1 MFPVICLGIYHQN
14 GNLEKYIVFS
24 GNHTIKDADIF
35 STEELENIHNQ
46 SITIQYSTTPIHP
59 DDSIYLIKQKILRE
73 LQLLNLPLRLE
84 EIYLF
89 FKQNQILSPFSVFES
104 IIHSKIHPPNSTAP
118 NPEKESEGTE
128 EMGKEEITAIELG
141 QLLTNY
147 GLNLTPELEERIR
160 HSIEFPD
167 EIVTFS
173 YEDWKTTWPW
183 NNEVSKFQPLGLQYA
198 AFGKEPL
205 LSAHP
210 FFLHY
215 EFLKIQIPSAMNT
228 TERELIMN
236 FIPEMAIDSTTPTP
250 KIVNLYMA
258 SAESVLEHFQTKT
271 NQDIGENGKKIEE
284 ELIALFFPHLFHTHK
299 IHSYDDWKQYHSE
312 SETSHHQTDD
322 VSSAMDVVYDIY
334 NQIPK
339 LPMDRVD
346 KIGGMYLKK
355 GIRYFLFSIPS
366 NLLEKTIQVPL
377 EYLFRQCT
385 ATKNI
390 PYIQYN
396 PGYKQEILYR
406 LYSEKMAQN
415 GKKIPYLDK
424 DVLKRWSKQVR
435 NKQKTFITFSITPIQ
450 SQEPELPRETRKTRE
465 SPSTTNRASF
475 KRKYMK
481 KWSGE
486 LFLRIYANGEIE
498 MEGKPTDGW
507 NEYSLEILLLDTM
520 SPILQI
526 LNRLLQS
533 TGYTLP
539 TLKSWLPILN
549 SEEDIFTKEIVVKE
563 KMHLKVV
570 DMTYQWELKRSDQLL
585 KQMEEKREWLSSMF
599 YYTLDWKDETT
610 VQKKGGPVLTFKRVE
625 NFQSME
631 TENQWVAYYAQQK
644 YSETQILEKLQ
655 TEHGLSREG
664 AVGIYSKYLQ
674 EFQNEQRN
682 QEMNIPGRGW
692 KRGHRQIRVKNTNP
706 GFPVVF
712 QFGIDDCL
720 ITAENICDF
729 TYLNT
734 LQIYIHFLYELSK
747 GLPDSVGKR
756 LGSEIMPIPESLPI
770 TFASDKELVIEDGQ
784 EKDSDLVDMDM
795 DTDVEIEPEYLGT
808 DYVEKNPE
816 YLHPETP
823 EEPVPEEDAVESE
836 SEETSIS
843 SDLSELHY
851 EQFEEEDADDDEN
864 HNGNKGGKHHRKKTL
879 PKKSQKKLESQ
890 ILSFIKSS
898 MTPSST
904 QQKSGAIP
912 EPQFKNQNVSKY
924 WVEKMKKRDPGLFE
938 IYATKEKEI
947 PNFKAYPRTCQINDQ
962 RQPILIDKE
971 EKQRIDQEHP
981 GSYTYALPFK
991 SSEDAPEMYYI
1002 CPRYWCF
1009 KTGTSMTEEEVQ
1021 QGKCGPPGNSVPS
1034 NFTASEATKNKDTS
1048 LVHFN
1053 DKKQHRDPKGNYV
1066 QNNPGFIKRDGVC
1079 MPCCFKRA
1087 RPEVSCEESR
1097 QVGEYTTNDYIITD
1111 ETKRLEPMKWGFL
1124 PIAIQNYFHYFPNLK
1139 ELMDGK
1145 RLKLDKPMLLRYG
1158 VEQYPNQSFL
1168 GVMADWYSSVHKLE
1182 DTVTVEEMREIL
1194 STAITLD
1201 QFLQYNNGSL
1211 VTAFRATAAKIQSAE
1226 FPSKTPALITSSFSS
1241 SQTEIP
1247 KRKSTTAMGEF
1258 VFPEEVDYTETKYT
1272 SSLFIQRLKPTEDPK
1287 RLQIINDAIASY
1299 ENFLLFLKNPASE
1312 IDPTYLWD
1320 IISQPNAKLFPKG
1333 YNLVLLSLPE
1343 NDITQNVDLICPS
1356 MVYSSQIFDVNK
1368 ESALVLLHN
1377 GFYEPIYVLK
1387 RTDKENEQTTKFF
1400 LSKNSSVLNGIIQQ
1414 TMKLIRETTQ
1424 NQCSPKTSMK
1434 NYTFERPIYLTD
1446 LVASLKKLA
1455 ATYRITGHIWNYSG
1469 KIIGLQVAPYPQSE
1483 TTSKSV
1489 MVPCF
1494 PTAHSPLSSKHEA
1507 NQSHRFIDEQG
1518 LWMDFPM
1525 TLQILRK
1532 LNKDSMTAIPCMP
1545 VIEVVEEQMVVGIL
1559 TQTNQFVAIQPPV
1572 AYQPTAPPSTAAST
1586 AAAKPLEKDLNTQLM
1601 VLHSTNMIQADI
1613 ELSMAPQSD
1622 PERERW
1628 TRDIRLENNFYM
1640 IFRSTA
1646 RLFINKYESRPIRK
1660 AMMGKIQKYNQGRI
1674 KYRDVLNEL
1683 VEKLQ
1688 TLLKE
1693 NVSFVVFEEEVLA
1706 QLYAMSR
1713 EQNFT
1718 PCIQDSDSLNP
1729 SNQPYCLYSEQPA
1742 VIQPAQTQ
1750 PAPEPAA
1757 QPAQTQTQKG
1767 GGGNGKLLLPKQNRV
1782 NESAD
1787 NETGYYLRLADEL
1800 LRFPQIQSYL
1810 LFPSSYLMAQSSEYK
1825 IKPTEIIL
1833 LQSVLNP
1840 ENVIDNDYFKN
1851 LMPLANK
1858 RESMPY
1864 EFSEPMNSELY
1875 SNLVSGIPPPPPS
1888 SKKAIS
1894 RKIDDEN
1901 PPENEMEDIS
1911 PISEAQSTSS
1921 MQQEMIEQ
1929 QRMIQEYQ
1937 TFYTK
1942 CENQTIPVIG
1952 SVNNSIWKRM
1962 FPKNTKEI
1970 VYHGTTEN
1978 QSFCCI
1984 MNIIHSY
1991 LKRPLSLNEMKKQ
2004 LVESYRPW
2012 MNSASME
2019 TKKKIMKIV
2028 GNYNPLLVRQW
2039 KASSNQANWEN
2050 MFFNETYIF
2059 TELDFWVVANDLQLP
2074 VIIFTANRLKHLFKY
2089 NPTAPSIQWILVYP
2103 HRSKEGHYFIRI
2115 PSEIESGNLAPKY
2128 SRIQSSFVL
2137 DDLKNGGLSM
2147 GQQIQDGLENPAQS
2161 PYAQNVISL
2170 EAFLGSP

>member
-14 GNLEKYIVFS
+14 GTLEKYIVFS
-24 GNHTIKDADIF
+24 GNHMIKDTDLF

-46 SITIQYSTTPIHP
+46 SITIHYSTTPIHP

-104 IIHSKIHPPNSTAP
+104 IIHSKNHPRNPISPNSE
-118 NPEKESEGTE
+118 NSESTE
-128 EMGKEEITAIELG
+128 EMIKEEITAIELG

-147 GLNLTPELEERIR
+147 GLNLTPELEDRIR
-160 HSIEFPD
+160 HNIEFPD
-167 EIVTFS
+167 EIETFS
-173 YEDWKTTWPW
+173 YDDWKTTWPW

-198 AFGKEPL
+198 AFGKDPL

-215 EFLKIQIPSAMNT
+215 EFLKIQIPTAMNT

-236 FIPEMAIDSTTPTP
+236 FIPEMAMDSTTPTP
-250 KIVNLYMA
+250 KIINLYMA

-271 NQDIGENGKKIEE
+271 NQDIGEGGKKIEE

-299 IHSYDDWKQYHSE
+299 IHSYEDWKQYHSE
-312 SETSHHQTDD
+312 SETTPTDD
-322 VSSAMDVVYDIY
+322 LSSSSSAMDVVYDIY

-339 LPMDRVD
+339 LPMDRID
-346 KIGGMYLKK
+346 KTGSFLKK

-366 NLLEKTIQVPL
+366 NLLEKTIQIPL

-539 TLKSWLPILN
+539 TLKPWLPVLTT
-549 SEEDIFTKEIVVKE
+549 EEDIFTKEIVVKE

-570 DMTYQWELKRSDQLL
+570 DMTYQWELKSSDRLL
-585 KQMEEKREWLSSMF
+585 KQMDEKRDWLSSMF

-631 TENQWVAYYAQQK
+631 TENQWVAYYAQQN

-655 TEHGLSREG
+655 TDHALSREG
-664 AVGIYSKYLQ
+664 AVGVYTKYLQ

-706 GFPVVF
+706 GFPIVF

-720 ITAENICDF
+720 ITAENVCDF

-734 LQIYIHFLYELSK
+734 LQIYIHFLFELSK
-747 GLPDSVGKR
+747 GLPDSIGKR
-756 LGSEIMPIPESLPI
+756 LGSEMGNMESTVLPV
-770 TFASDKELVIEDGQ
+770 TFSSDKELVIEDGQ
-784 EKDSDLVDMDM
+784 QKDSDSDSDSDM
-795 DTDVEIEPEYLGT
+795 EIEPEYLGT
-808 DYVEKNPE
+808 DYTEKFPE

-823 EEPVPEEDAVESE
+823 EEPVPEEDAAESVPVAVPEEDAAE
-836 SEETSIS
+836 SEEESSIDS
-843 SDLSELHY
+843 ELSELHY
-851 EQFEEEDADDDEN
+851 NQFEEEEEEDDEDN
-864 HNGNKGGKHHRKKTL
+864 NGKRGGKHRRKKKL
-879 PKKSQKKLESQ
+879 PKKSQKKLENQ

-898 MTPSST
+898 IANSKKTPTST
-904 QQKSGAIP
+904 QKSGAIP

-924 WVEKMKKRDPGLFE
+924 WLDRMKKRDPGLFE
-938 IYATKEKEI
+938 IYAAKEKEI

-962 RQPILIDKE
+962 RQPILINQE

-1021 QGKCGPPGNSVPS
+1021 QGKCGPPGNAVPS
-1034 NFTASEATKNKDTS
+1034 NFTASDATKNKDTS

-1053 DKKQHRDPKGNYV
+1053 NKKQHRDQEGNYV
-1066 QNNPGFIKRDGVC
+1066 PNNPGFIKRDGVC

-1097 QVGEYTTNDYIITD
+1097 QVGEYTSNDYIITD

-1241 SQTEIP
+1241 SQLEIP
-1247 KRKSTTAMGEF
+1247 KKKSTGE
-1258 VFPEEVDYTETKYT
+1258 VFYPEEVDYTDSKYA

-1299 ENFLLFLKNPASE
+1299 ENFLLFLKNPTSE

-1320 IISQPNAKLFPKG
+1320 IISHPNAKLFPKG

-1400 LSKNSSVLNGIIQQ
+1400 LSKNSSVLNGIIRQV
-1414 TMKLIRETTQ
+1414 MNVVRETTQ
-1424 NQCSPKTSMK
+1424 NQCSPKPSMK

-1455 ATYRITGHIWNYSG
+1455 ATYRITGHVWNYSG
-1469 KIIGLQVAPYPQSE
+1469 KIIGLQVAPYPQTE
-1483 TTSKSV
+1483 TIPKSVMV

-1507 NQSHRFIDEQG
+1507 NQSHRFIDDQG

-1572 AYQPTAPPSTAAST
+1572 AYQPTTPPSTT
-1586 AAAKPLEKDLNTQLM
+1586 ATAAKPLEKDLNTQLM
-1601 VLHSTNMIQADI
+1601 VLHSTNMIQADM
-1613 ELSMAPQSD
+1613 ELSMAPQPD

-1646 RLFINKYESRPIRK
+1646 RLFVNKYENRPIRK
-1660 AMMGKIQKYNQGRI
+1660 QMMARIQKYNQGRM
-1674 KYRDVLNEL
+1674 KYREILNEL
-1683 VEKLQ
+1683 VEHLQ

-1706 QLYAMSR
+1706 QLYAMSK

-1718 PCIQDSDSLNP
+1718 PCIQDTDSLNP
-1729 SNQPYCLYSEQPA
+1729 SSQPYCVYSSQPA
-1742 VIQPAQTQ
+1742 VLTVA
-1750 PAPEPAA
+1750 
-1757 QPAQTQTQKG
+1757 TQTQKG

-1810 LFPSSYLMAQSSEYK
+1810 LFPSSYLMSQSSEYK

-1840 ENVIDNDYFKN
+1840 ENAIDNDYFKN
-1851 LMPLANK
+1851 LTPLANK
-1858 RESMPY
+1858 RDYLPY
-1864 EFSEPMNSELY
+1864 EFSEPMKTELY
-1875 SNLVSGIPPPPPS
+1875 SNLVSGPS
-1888 SKKAIS
+1888 SSSSVSKPS
-1894 RKIDDEN
+1894 KIVEEEN
-1901 PPENEMEDIS
+1901 PEKEMEDIS

-1921 MQQEMIEQ
+1921 MEQEMIEQ
-1929 QRMIQEYQ
+1929 QQMIQEYQ
-1937 TFYTK
+1937 TFYEN
-1942 CENQTIPVIG
+1942 CINQTIPVIG
-1952 SVNNSIWKRM
+1952 SVNNSFWKRM

-1984 MNIIHSY
+1984 MNLIHSY

-2004 LVESYRPW
+2004 LVEAYRPW
-2012 MNSASME
+2012 MNSGSME
-2019 TKKKIMKIV
+2019 TKKKIMKAL
-2028 GNYNPLLVRQW
+2028 GYYNPLLVRQW
-2039 KASSNQANWEN
+2039 KASSNQENWEN
-2050 MFFNETYIF
+2050 IFFNETYIF

-2074 VIIFTANRLKHLFKY
+2074 VILFTANRLRHLFAFEQ
-2089 NPTAPSIQWILVYP
+2089 NSAPIQWLLLYS
-2103 HRSKEGHYFIRI
+2103 HRSNEKHYFVRV
-2115 PSEIESGNLAPKY
+2115 PSEIMANDLSPRYHKIEPAMTL
-2128 SRIQSSFVL
+2128 
-2137 DDLKNGGLSM
+2137 DLKDKVTSPLTL
-2147 GQQIQDGLENPAQS
+2147 GQQIQDGIENGVNS
-2161 PYAQNVISL
+2161 PYAKNVISL
-2170 EAFLGSP
+2170 EAFLANP